1 MLNSIYGIMPEQLS
15 SFLSSEFPAYRSRQ
29 LLKWIYEKGV
39 FDPFQMTNLP
49 VTMQNYLAQTFDF
62 SMPRIVQSLKSIDG
76 SQKFRLSL
84 SDEEQ
89 IEMVLMPET
98 KKLTLCV
105 SSQVGCARNCAF
117 CATGKM
123 NLHRNLFPHEIVQ
136 QFLLASQESTR
147 RITNL
152 VFMGM
157 GEPLD
162 NMENVLSAIK
172 LIQDNTTLAFSPRR
186 TTISTCGIIPG
197 IYTLADSGV
206 KVKLA
211 VSLNSARN
219 SIRDE
224 LMPVN
229 RKYPLTVL
237 KKALL
242 YFQKKNPFRITL
254 EYILIPGM
262 NMDDADLKALR
273 QFSGDLSCKINFI
286 PFNTL
291 PFLPYL
297 SPDEK
302 EIESFLQKARAALP
316 QTITLR
322 RSRGQDIQGAC
333 GQLVVESR
341 KKSMRGAI

>member
-1 MLNSIYGIMPEQLS
+1 
-15 SFLSSEFPAYRSRQ
+15 
-29 LLKWIYEKGV
+29 
-39 FDPFQMTNLP
+39 
-49 VTMQNYLAQTFDF
+49 
-62 SMPRIVQSLKSIDG
+62 
-76 SQKFRLSL
+76 
-84 SDEEQ
+84 
-89 IEMVLMPET
+89 MVLMPET

-136 QFLLASQESTR
+136 QFLLASQESTE

-162 NMENVLSAIK
+162 NLENVLSAIK

-254 EYILIPGM
+254 EYILIPGV